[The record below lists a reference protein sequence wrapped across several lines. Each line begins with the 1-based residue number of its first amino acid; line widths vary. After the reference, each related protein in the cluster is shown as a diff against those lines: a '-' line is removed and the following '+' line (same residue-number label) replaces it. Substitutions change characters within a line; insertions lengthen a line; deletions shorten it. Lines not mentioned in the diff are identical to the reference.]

1 MDSELSEARGFSVNR
16 ETIETNQGEE
26 IGATEPISLKIPS
39 RAEYV
44 LLARLVMSQVGEL
57 AGLEQQ
63 DMYDLKLAITEAA
76 TNVIRHA
83 QVDSFEIEYR
93 TSPEAIEITVKDA
106 GEGFEEE
113 DFSGHPNSRGGF
125 GLTVIK
131 SLVDEVALETTTGSG
146 TRLRMVRQISTVPR
160 NQTG

>member
-1 MDSELSEARGFSVNR
+1 MDR
-16 ETIETNQGEE
+16 ETIETNQDEE
-26 IGATEPISLKIPS
+26 IGTTEPISLKIPS

-63 DMYDLKLAITEAA
+63 DIYDLKLAVTEAT

-93 TSPEAIEITVKDA
+93 TSPRIIEVTVKDA

-113 DFSGHPNSRGGF
+113 DFSSHPDSRGGF
-125 GLTVIK
+125 GLTVIN
-131 SLVDEVALETTTGSG
+131 SLMDEVALETIAGNG
-146 TRLRMVRQISTVPR
+146 TRLRMIRQVSTVPKDE
-160 NQTG
+160 TG